1 MKGSKKSE
9 SQWINTVLKSG
20 TLNDKFSA
28 YVILLQENPVHNL
41 PVLETLIDFVSLK
54 SRSHVSDN
62 LLEKHP
68 VMKWVVVG
76 EVERLLY
83 R

>member
-28 YVILLQENPVHNL
+28 HVILLQENS
-41 PVLETLIDFVSLK
+41 VLETLIDFVSLK